1 MLIMTVPVVM
11 ALMLAGCSP
20 KSAAGQSKSASK
32 SEPAVD
38 TLSAAQVIQRMGQT
52 YAECKTYTDT
62 GTHTSVM
69 TSKSG
74 KETEVLQFST
84 AMVRHS
90 AHKVPAPDK
99 RPSTSKK
106 EKTALEKYREEL
118 NQILQNAENKAR
130 GGKPK
135 ERLVPHQFRFEYSE
149 KGKSG
154 RVVWKSGQEV
164 KVSMAAPP
172 EANQSLGLALAFF
185 TGISDGTAYTIPA
198 LLMPSEMTG
207 IKLTNIRKPVRGED
221 QSIDGRNC
229 FSIQGQLPEGRT
241 TIWIDQESFLV
252 RRIEQSYP
260 FVKGVT
266 VAERTDYQPVIN
278 QDVAAKRLEYNPPK

>member
-1 MLIMTVPVVM
+1 MLIIAVPVVM

-20 KSAAGQSKSASK
+20 NSPKSEPAAK

-38 TLSAAQVIQRMGQT
+38 TLSAAQVIERVAQT
-52 YAECKTYTDT
+52 YAQCKTYTDT

-74 KETEVLQFST
+74 EETEVLQFST

-90 AHKVPAPDK
+90 RSRV
-99 RPSTSKK
+99 
-106 EKTALEKYREEL
+106 L
-118 NQILQNAENKAR
+118 
-130 GGKPK
+130 K
-135 ERLVPHQFRFEYSE
+135 ERLVHDQFRFEYSE
-149 KGKSG
+149 KGKPG

-172 EANQSLGLALAFF
+172 EANQSLALALAFF
-185 TGISDGTAYTIPA
+185 TGISDGTAHTIPA
-198 LLMPSEMTG
+198 LLMPSEVTG
-207 IKLTNIRKPVRGED
+207 IKLTDIRKPVRGED

-229 FSIQGQLPEGRT
+229 FSIQGKLPEGRT

-260 FVKGVT
+260 LVEGVT